1 MSRSKSW
8 VRIASVGF
16 IVVLPLLAIV
26 AVAGVLAFWAF
37 GIDRVDSAAFGPNF
51 VVLAQA
57 PPVPERQVYG
67 LLATLVPLLLWLY
80 AQYRLFVMFSLC
92 AMGQAVGEPTVRH
105 LRAFS
110 LYAALAVL
118 TGFALSG
125 VMRWAAGRFDD
136 APLWTHLGFSTT
148 HATVLFMA
156 AVMFVA
162 SHIIEEGYGYKRE
175 TEEYV

>member
-1 MSRSKSW
+1 MSRSRNW
-8 VRIASVGF
+8 VTIASIGF
-16 IVVLPLLAIV
+16 LCIIPLLALV
-26 AVAGVLAFWAF
+26 AVAGVVAFWGF
-37 GIDRVDSAAFGPNF
+37 GVDRVDSTLFGPNF
-51 VVLAQA
+51 LVLAEA
-57 PPVPERQVYG
+57 PPVPERQMFG
-67 LLATLVPLLLWLY
+67 LAAVLVPLLLWLY
-80 AQYRLFVMFSLC
+80 AQYRLFVMFGLC
-92 AMGQAVGEPTVRH
+92 AKGRAVGVETVRH

-148 HATVLFMA
+148 HAAVLFMA
-156 AVMFVA
+156 AIMFVA